1 MGALDDMRQ
10 KKTTTTIPAK
20 AHNESQPGSSR
31 LPHQSARL
39 PPLAHGLGRAGTAIE
54 KAVSRPYAIASM
66 KIALAQFNPTIG
78 DFEGN
83 GRRILELAR
92 EAKSGGAELAVF
104 SELCICGYPPQD
116 LIERPFF
123 LERNL
128 KELEL
133 LGESVALPALVG
145 FVGKA
150 QDDTGKRVANC
161 AAVIGDGRVLFE
173 QRKMLLPTY
182 DVFDESRYFQP
193 AHTQY
198 VFRLKAANLGITV
211 CEDVWND
218 KSFWKQRLYE
228 RDPVSEL
235 VGKGSEIILNI
246 SSSPYTLDKRELRHD
261 MLRAT
266 AIQHNVP
273 VVYVNQVGG
282 NDSLIF
288 DGSSFAFMPDGRV
301 AALAKSF
308 EEDLVFFDSE
318 TGEGDVRR
326 QPKDELE
333 AAYLA
338 LVLGTRDYVH
348 KCGFCKAV
356 VGLSGGIDSAL
367 VVTIAVEAL
376 GRENVLG
383 VSMPGPYSS
392 EGSRRDA
399 RRLAENLGIE
409 LLVLPIGEAF
419 QSYRH
424 ILAKPFAGR
433 TEDVTEENIQARIRG
448 NLLMALSNKFN
459 SLVLSTGNKSEMAV
473 GYCTLYGDMAGGL
486 AVISDV
492 PKTMVYAL
500 AEVVNCGKEVIPREI
515 ISKAPSAELRANQ
528 KDQDTL
534 PSYDVLDRVLKAY
547 VEDLRSPQE
556 IADETGYSLDLVR
569 AIARLVDGAEFKR
582 KQAPP
587 GLKVTSKAFSV
598 GRRFPIAQKP
608 TV

>member
-1 MGALDDMRQ
+1 A
-10 KKTTTTIPAK
+10 
-20 AHNESQPGSSR
+20 
-31 LPHQSARL
+31 
-39 PPLAHGLGRAGTAIE
+39 
-54 KAVSRPYAIASM
+54 
-66 KIALAQFNPTIG
+66 
-78 DFEGN
+78 
-83 GRRILELAR
+83 RRILELAR
-92 EAKSGGAELAVF
+92 EAKSGGADIAVF
-104 SELCICGYPPQD
+104 SELCVCGYPPQD
-116 LIERPFF
+116 LIERPSF

-128 KELEL
+128 KEVAQLAK
-133 LGESVALPALVG
+133 SVVLPSLVG
-145 FVGKA
+145 YVGRA
-150 QDDTGKRVANC
+150 QDDTGKQVANC

-198 VFRLKAANLGITV
+198 VFRLNDRNLGITV
-211 CEDVWND
+211 CEDIWND

-261 MLRAT
+261 MLRAA
-266 AIQHNVP
+266 AIQHRVP

-288 DGSSFAFMPDGRV
+288 DGSSFAFMPDGRI
-301 AALAKSF
+301 AARAKSF
-308 EEDLVFFDSE
+308 DEDLVFFDSA
-318 TGEGDVRR
+318 TGQGDIRC
-326 QPKDELE
+326 QPKGELE
-333 AAYLA
+333 AAYRA
-338 LVLGTRDYVH
+338 LVVGTRDYVR
-348 KCGFCKAV
+348 KCGFRKAV

-367 VVTIAVEAL
+367 VVTIAVDAL
-376 GRENVLG
+376 GPENVLG

-392 EGSRRDA
+392 EGSRTDA
-399 RRLAENLGIE
+399 HRLAENLGIE
-409 LLVLPIGEAF
+409 LFVLPIGDVF
-419 QSYRH
+419 QSYRNL
-424 ILAKPFAGR
+424 LAKPFAAR
-433 TEDVTEENIQARIRG
+433 TEDVTEENVQARIRG

-500 AEVVNCGKEVIPREI
+500 ADLVNASKEIIPREI
-515 ISKAPSAELRANQ
+515 IDKAPSAELRPNQ
-528 KDQDTL
+528 TDQDTL
-534 PSYDVLDRVLKAY
+534 PPYEVLDRVLKAY
-547 VEDLRSPQE
+547 VEDLRSPEE
-556 IADETGYSLDLVR
+556 IADDMGYSIDLVR

-598 GRRFPIAQKP
+598 GRRFPIAQKLN
-608 TV
+608 V

>member
-1 MGALDDMRQ
+1 M
-10 KKTTTTIPAK
+10 PYV
-20 AHNESQPGSSR
+20 SR
-31 LPHQSARL
+31 TR
-39 PPLAHGLGRAGTAIE
+39 GIE
-54 KAVSRPYAIASM
+54 KALSAPYPIASM

-78 DFEGN
+78 DFKGN
-83 GRRILELAR
+83 AKRILEFAR

-104 SELCICGYPPQD
+104 SELCVCGYPPQD
-116 LIERPFF
+116 LIERPSF

-128 KELEL
+128 DEVAQLAKSVELP
-133 LGESVALPALVG
+133 SLVG
-145 FVGKA
+145 YVGRA
-150 QDDTGKRVANC
+150 QDDTGKQVANC
-161 AAVIGDGRVLFE
+161 AAVIADGRVLFE

-198 VFRLKAANLGITV
+198 AFRLNETIVGITV

-228 RDPVSEL
+228 RDPVTEL
-235 VGKGSEIILNI
+235 IGKGSEIILNI

-266 AIQHNVP
+266 AIQHKVP

-282 NDSLIF
+282 NDSLVF

-301 AALAKSF
+301 AARAKSF
-308 EEDLVFFDSE
+308 EEDLVFFDSA
-318 TGEGDVRR
+318 TGMGDIRC

-333 AAYLA
+333 AAYRA
-338 LVLGTRDYVH
+338 LVLGTRDYVR
-348 KCGFCKAV
+348 KCGFGKAV

-367 VVTIAVEAL
+367 VVTIAVDAL

-392 EGSRRDA
+392 EGSRTDA
-399 RRLAENLGIE
+399 RRLADNLGIE
-409 LLVLPIGEAF
+409 MLVLPIGEAF
-419 QSYRH
+419 QSYRN
-424 ILAKPFAGR
+424 ILAQPFGSR
-433 TEDVTEENIQARIRG
+433 SQDVTEENIQARIRG

-500 AEVVNCGKEVIPREI
+500 ADLVNASREIIPREI
-515 ISKAPSAELRANQ
+515 IAKAPSAELRPNQ
-528 KDQDTL
+528 TDQDTL
-534 PSYDVLDRVLKAY
+534 PSYEILDRVLKAY
-547 VEDLRSPQE
+547 VEDLRSPEE
-556 IADETGYSLDLVR
+556 IADEMGYSIDLVR
-569 AIARLVDGAEFKR
+569 SIARLVDGAEFKR

-598 GRRFPIAQKP
+598 GRRFPIAQKLN
-608 TV
+608 V